1 MTKKIN
7 ANETIDTAMELTQ
20 KAASVTLKSAVQT
33 AEVTEGYIQGIYTAG
48 YNANVEAMKVARNYW
63 DATSQIRQDWIN
75 LFAATGE
82 QFIKA
87 AGNMELPLQKEVMEL
102 GKSVVAGVEKSVENL
117 NKQAKAA
124 VK

>member
-7 ANETIDTAMELTQ
+7 NEAIDTAMELTQ
-20 KAASVTLKSAVQT
+20 KTASLTLKGAVQA
-33 AEVTEGYIQGIYTAG
+33 AEVTEGYVQGMYVAG
-48 YNANVEAMKVARNYW
+48 YNANVEALKVAKNYW

-82 QFIKA
+82 NFIKA
-87 AGNMELPLQKEVMEL
+87 AGNMELPLHKEVVEL
-102 GKSVVAGVEKSVENL
+102 GKNVYANVEQSFENL

-124 VK
+124 TK

>member
-7 ANETIDTAMELTQ
+7 NEAIDTAMELTQ
-20 KAASVTLKSAVQT
+20 KTASLTLKGAVQA
-33 AEVTEGYIQGIYTAG
+33 AEVTEGYVQGMYVAG
-48 YNANVEAMKVARNYW
+48 YNANVEALKVAKNYW

-82 QFIKA
+82 NFIKA
-87 AGNMELPLQKEVMEL
+87 AGNMELPLQKEVVEL
-102 GKSVVAGVEKSVENL
+102 GKNVYANVEKSFENL

-124 VK
+124 TK